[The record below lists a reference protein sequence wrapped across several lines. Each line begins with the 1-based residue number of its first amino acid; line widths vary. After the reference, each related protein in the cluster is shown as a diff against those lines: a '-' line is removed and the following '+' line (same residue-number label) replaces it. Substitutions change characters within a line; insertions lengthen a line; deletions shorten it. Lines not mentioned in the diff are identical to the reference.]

1 MLKKFFFSIAVQ
13 TLTHK
18 WNFFSLSSSNTKSL
32 ASLAHPIITD
42 LVKRGFHP
50 NVTIKQAHLTQI
62 APLMPSSNYGIN
74 EGFAAPGAQLKIN
87 FSRLFQLFK
96 TSYFYIVAKRW
107 GSCRF
112 LPLGSL
118 FTELAYHT
126 NNLKFN
132 SCCFV
137 LTSLCTRQTIR
148 IINQCSGFVL
158 IFFFKM
164 AAKVLVFCTTVQV

>member
-1 MLKKFFFSIAVQ
+1 MNILFAILKLYEI
-13 TLTHK
+13 
-18 WNFFSLSSSNTKSL
+18 
-32 ASLAHPIITD
+32 AHPITTD
-42 LVKRGFHP
+42 LVKRGFHQ

-87 FSRLFQLFK
+87 FCRLFQLFK
-96 TSYFYIVAKRW
+96 TSFFYIVTKRW

-112 LPLGSL
+112 LPVGSL
-118 FTELAYHT
+118 FTELAYPA

-158 IFFFKM
+158 ILIFSKI
-164 AAKVLVFCTTVQV
+164 AA